1 MMREDLRVADGSMT
15 FNTDLVETLEPDN
28 MRAQESVSL
37 RSTIGRMKSLGV
49 QHRKTFPGKTMK
61 AGSRSPAKR

>member
-1 MMREDLRVADGSMT
+1 MREDLRAADGSMT
-15 FNTDLVETLEPDN
+15 FNTEPDN

-49 QHRKTFPGKTMK
+49 KRGKTFPGKTMK